1 MRQTTC
7 LSANLLSTGCFQN
20 KRALGSCFQSI
31 SQINVNKN
39 GMGVGMGRKGLR
51 DIIARFYLLLSLL
64 VVPALF
70 VPTLTVA
77 DTTAPYS
84 KPFHTQGRGWYP
96 SIYWS
101 TGRNLGSFY
110 FPNTDGALF
119 QEVTDSEWDKEANAL
134 VYFYRPDSQWASEE
148 LEAPSY
154 YINDEVIF
162 NMRAGSYTYVS
173 LPAGSYDF
181 AVRKSLLPLI
191 GFEAFDDKL
200 MMAFD
205 LNLQADFGLELDA
218 GSITYIRHSEVSLP
232 SIRHS
237 LLDADDEMASADVQL
252 VEREV
257 AMEEMP
263 LTRILTGSFW
273 HPTDAAVAEE
283 LLSGDMQEY
292 GWFTVI
298 WPWSNN
304 FLFGFP
310 IFYLPSDMYRE
321 LRGSASMTLEQ
332 ELYLLADD
340 TEAYLEAIADKRV
353 IRRNWLAPWRK
364 ARSPLTLNEELLLDK
379 LERRALAGKIIPAL
393 VEEVEAEVDDGE
405 PWYAYFNIDDSD
417 AEKDAAADS
426 YKSEE
431 RKNSIDL
438 IKQSLN

>member
-1 MRQTTC
+1 MQQATC
-7 LSANLLSTGCFQN
+7 LSAVLFKANISETGCYQD
-20 KRALGSCFQSI
+20 KRFMNQCLRYLGGCALHIFLLASI
-31 SQINVNKN
+31 FFASILIVPSVSQ
-39 GMGVGMGRKGLR
+39 
-51 DIIARFYLLLSLL
+51 
-64 VVPALF
+64 
-70 VPTLTVA
+70 A

-84 KPFHTQGRGWYP
+84 KPFHKQGRGWYP

-110 FPNTDGALF
+110 FPNTDGGLF
-119 QEVTDSEWDKEANAL
+119 QELEDTEWDAEQNAL

-154 YINDEVIF
+154 YINDESIF
-162 NMRAGSYTYVS
+162 NMRAGSYTYVE

-181 AVRKSLLPLI
+181 AVRKSFLPLI
-191 GFEAFDDKL
+191 GFEAFDDKV

-218 GSITYIRHSEVSLP
+218 GSITYIRHSEVVLP
-232 SIRHS
+232 SKRHS
-237 LLDADDEMASADVQL
+237 KLDPEDEMASADVQL
-252 VEREV
+252 VERDV

-263 LTRILTGSFW
+263 KTRYLTQSFW

-304 FLFGFP
+304 FMFGFP

-321 LRGSASMTLEQ
+321 LRGDAVMTLEQ
-332 ELYLLADD
+332 EMYLLADD
-340 TEAYLEAIADKRV
+340 TEAYLEEIADRRK

-364 ARSPLTLNEELLLDK
+364 PKSPLTLNEELLLDK
-379 LERRALAGKIIPAL
+379 LERAARAGKIVPAPVIKKVGSEWSDWSWRAL
-393 VEEVEAEVDDGE
+393 FQSDEIGPEEVSSRQDIL
-405 PWYAYFNIDDSD
+405 N
-417 AEKDAAADS
+417 
-426 YKSEE
+426 EE
-431 RKNSIDL
+431 RRNSAGL
-438 IKQSLN
+438 IMQSLN